1 MEFLSSKNIVIILLC
16 IIVVS
21 CLGLGYLEIKNIKSK
36 LTILEN
42 TLNETNKGKNNKIPL
57 TNTDTNNKII
67 NNQNNIKKMCIIC
80 NRKEASPSSSL
91 KYHNK
96 YCVNCATIDYNNNIK
111 VQKYMESN
119 KQSKQKIKIENN
131 SNSKVDSPKIEQVD
145 KSITDPDIIKGI
157 VDTRIQDTRIQDTRI
172 QDIESEEEEE
182 EVVVEE
188 VDDGEVDDGEE
199 EVVVEV
205 KEEEEVVV
213 EEVVVEEEEE
223 EVEEINTAG
232 FNKQSS
238 EDLNTIKLDILRN
251 LLKEN
256 NISYSGNKQII
267 IGRVIK
273 NNIQTKHLFE

>member
-57 TNTDTNNKII
+57 TTTDTNNKII

-96 YCVNCATIDYNNNIK
+96 YCVNCSTIDYNNNIK

-119 KQSKQKIKIENN
+119 KQSKQTKIKIENN
-131 SNSKVDSPKIEQVD
+131 SNSKVDCPKIEQVD

-157 VDTRIQDTRIQDTRI
+157 VDTRIQD
-172 QDIESEEEEE
+172 IESEEEEE
-182 EVVVEE
+182 VE
-188 VDDGEVDDGEE
+188 EE
-199 EVVVEV
+199 EVEEEEVEEEV
-205 KEEEEVVV
+205 EEEEVEEEVEEEEEEVV
-213 EEVVVEEEEE
+213 EE

-238 EDLNTIKLDILRN
+238 EDLNKIKLDILRN
-251 LLKEN
+251 LLKKN
-256 NISYSGNKQII
+256 NISHSGNKQII
-267 IGRVIK
+267 IGRIIK

>member
-42 TLNETNKGKNNKIPL
+42 TLNDTNKGKNNKIPL

-67 NNQNNIKKMCIIC
+67 SNQNNIKKMCIIC

-96 YCVNCATIDYNNNIK
+96 YCVNCSTIDYNNNIK

-157 VDTRIQDTRIQDTRI
+157 VDTRIQDTRIQD
-172 QDIESEEEEE
+172 IESEEEKVV
-182 EVVVEE
+182 VVVEE

-199 EVVVEV
+199 EVVVEE
-205 KEEEEVVV
+205 EEEEVVV
-213 EEVVVEEEEE
+213 EEVVVEVEEEE

-267 IGRVIK
+267 IGRIIK